1 MTDREAINRIKEH
14 IRIHQTKEP
23 RAVKITEALNK
34 AVQALEKNIELDS
47 PQRIKGIRFR
57 TQQGEIMTG
66 FLDTS
71 TQIVYFNYITMDFIK
86 DVLGWEEVKNE
97 RETESEE

>member
-1 MTDREAINRIKEH
+1 
-14 IRIHQTKEP
+14 
-23 RAVKITEALNK
+23 
-34 AVQALEKNIELDS
+34 
-47 PQRIKGIRFR
+47 
-57 TQQGEIMTG
+57 MTG

>member
-23 RAVKITEALNK
+23 RAINIIEALNK
-34 AVQALEKNIELDS
+34 AIRALEKNIELES

-66 FLDTS
+66 FLDNS
-71 TQIVYFNYITMDFIK
+71 TEIVYFNYMTMEFIK
-86 DVLGWEEVKNE
+86 DVLGWEEVKD
-97 RETESEE
+97 